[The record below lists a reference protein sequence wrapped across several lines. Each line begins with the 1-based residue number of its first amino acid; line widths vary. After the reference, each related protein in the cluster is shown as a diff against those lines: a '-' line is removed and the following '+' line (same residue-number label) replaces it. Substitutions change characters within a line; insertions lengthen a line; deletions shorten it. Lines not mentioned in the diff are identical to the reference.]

1 MAARRRT
8 VLMPQLVK
16 GGKHAF
22 GWSVV
27 GNEGEIVLPPEAV
40 KEYGFEEPE
49 RLILIPGSRTSGGFA
64 LGSVASVADSPI
76 GAVLKAHPEWDR
88 HEGTAGEVVER
99 GGKPYCWAEL
109 RRGRVVIPLETLA
122 KYGIESGDKLL
133 VIRGSGRA
141 LGFAV
146 RGPIVEEADRHP
158 ELDVFAVPE
167 GQDRA

>member
-1 MAARRRT
+1 
-8 VLMPQLVK
+8 MPQLVK

-27 GNEGEIVLPPEAV
+27 GSEGEIALPPEAV
-40 KEYGFEEPE
+40 EEYEFEEPE
-49 RLILIPGSRTSGGFA
+49 WLILIPGSRTSGGFG
-64 LGSVASVADSPI
+64 LGTTKSVGESLI
-76 GAVLKAHPEWDR
+76 GALIKANPEWAR

-99 GGKPYCWAEL
+99 GGRPYCWAEL
-109 RRGRVVIPLETLA
+109 RGGRVVIPLETLA

-167 GQDRA
+167 RPEQA